1 MHIERRHCM
10 FDDDNHDED
19 DNDEIKI
26 LLLTVFL
33 TGASALLCIEGK
45 FEGRPMEL
53 ECQGTTSKS
62 LLNVM

>member
-10 FDDDNHDED
+10 FDDDNRDED

-26 LLLTVFL
+26 LLTVFL